1 MALLFVAVAV
11 VVFGG
16 TGILRNVKYMPQMW
30 DFSRERLTEASRTKD
45 VDILFLGSSHCYRT
59 FDTRFYASRGLRTFN
74 LGTSNQ
80 TPLQSEMLLHL
91 YLDTLRP
98 RMVVLEVHPDI
109 VGNDGVESSIYL
121 SGSLR
126 PSIPLARMVIST
138 HNVKAV
144 LSALC
149 ATVRNCFPC
158 AETKGATVVDTAN
171 VYIPG
176 GYVEYVGNQFNLS
189 LKDSIVIRLNN
200 KQISATK
207 RIVDMLAD
215 KDIPCLLVEV
225 PGTQALFHAY
235 QNHDDFAE
243 TMQLIGNYVAPRP
256 QLIDSL
262 HFYDEDHLNS
272 KGAELFNAYFYDS
285 IVHSFYNKYFLK

>member
-98 RMVVLEVHPDI
+98 RMVVLEVHPDV

-126 PSIPLARMVIST
+126 PSVPLARMT
-138 HNVKAV
+138 
-144 LSALC
+144 
-149 ATVRNCFPC
+149 
-158 AETKGATVVDTAN
+158 
-171 VYIPG
+171 
-176 GYVEYVGNQFNLS
+176 
-189 LKDSIVIRLNN
+189 
-200 KQISATK
+200 
-207 RIVDMLAD
+207 
-215 KDIPCLLVEV
+215 
-225 PGTQALFHAY
+225 
-235 QNHDDFAE
+235 
-243 TMQLIGNYVAPRP
+243 
-256 QLIDSL
+256 
-262 HFYDEDHLNS
+262 
-272 KGAELFNAYFYDS
+272 
-285 IVHSFYNKYFLK
+285 